1 MTKNIKIRP
10 RADDMSVEVAIKKL
24 CKRLKETYWA
34 KLIGKFIAK
43 IVPRFEFLLKI
54 S

>member
-1 MTKNIKIRP
+1 MICLLQLLVKSRVK
-10 RADDMSVEVAIKKL
+10 DE
-24 CKRLKETYWA
+24 KRLNTA
-34 KLIGKFIAK
+34 KLIGKLTAK

>member
-1 MTKNIKIRP
+1 MLVKSRVK
-10 RADDMSVEVAIKKL
+10 DE
-24 CKRLKETYWA
+24 KETYTA
-34 KLIGKFIAK
+34 KLIGKLTAK